1 MAAVRP
7 YRAAI
12 LSHYICAFLPLE
24 ARMATTK
31 PLDPHTIA
39 GLLAAQLAC
48 VKGELQ
54 SLPAEACRWNPAEG
68 EWSVNEALGHIIES
82 ERRGF
87 NGRIRMILA
96 EETPT
101 LKSWDQEV
109 IARERRDAES
119 DPAALL
125 REFQDMRTDSIA
137 LVEGLRPEQLGRKG
151 VHEQVGEIS
160 VSDLLHEW
168 VHHDR
173 NHVKQLL
180 SVVQEYVWPQMGNCR
195 RFAEFD

>member
-1 MAAVRP
+1 M
-7 YRAAI
+7 
-12 LSHYICAFLPLE
+12 S
-24 ARMATTK
+24 TTK
-31 PLDPHTIA
+31 PFDSRTIA

-48 VKGELQ
+48 VKGELE
-54 SLPAEACRWNPAEG
+54 SLPVDACRWTPSPG

-87 NGRIRMILA
+87 NGRIRTILA
-96 EETPT
+96 EEMPA
-101 LKSWDQEV
+101 LPGWDQEV
-109 IARERRDAES
+109 IAGERRDAEK

-125 REFQDMRTDSIA
+125 REFESLRTESIA
-137 LVEGLRPEQLGRKG
+137 LVSGLRPEQLERKG
-151 VHEQVGEIS
+151 MHTQVGEIS
-160 VSDLLHEW
+160 VRDLLHEW

-180 SVVQEYVWPQMGNCR
+180 SVVQEYVWPNMGNCR